1 MENEE
6 EKTIGIFNSFE
17 KFCCRDKQKNKEVMN
32 GRCEIEEFF
41 FHMEYSRIL
50 LIRVIVITK
59 AIKRKR
65 GGEQRKERKLCRNR
79 RQ

>member
-41 FHMEYSRIL
+41 FLYGIF
-50 LIRVIVITK
+50 
-59 AIKRKR
+59 
-65 GGEQRKERKLCRNR
+65 
-79 RQ
+79 